1 MSKNVPKWRQRVN
14 KHLFS
19 QGTVCTSTF
28 WRDPLLDPLN
38 YEKGPPKITEGA
50 HLTLIGQILE
60 ETLYYYELKIP
71 SKSKLGI
78 AQQREITVKFQK

>member
-28 WRDPLLDPLN
+28 WGDPLLDPLN

>member
-1 MSKNVPKWRQRVN
+1 MFQNGGKGSINVCFLREQSVPVP
-14 KHLFS
+14 FG
-19 QGTVCTSTF
+19 GTLSWT
-28 WRDPLLDPLN
+28 PLIN
-38 YEKGPPKITEGA
+38 MKKGPLKLQKGA
-50 HLTLIGQILE
+50 HLTLIGQFLE